1 MRIIFMGTPDIAVP
15 CLASL
20 IENQEHE
27 VVCVVTQPDRP
38 KNRGHKI
45 AMPPVKECALTHG
58 IDVLQPENLK
68 DEESFKPY
76 LLKYKP
82 DVIIVI
88 AYGKILPSYILNYP
102 KYGCINVHASLL
114 PKYRGAAP
122 IQWAVING
130 EKVTG
135 VTTMLMDE
143 GLDTGD
149 MLKTEEIEITDD
161 MTSGE
166 LYNEMSKICP
176 KVLLETLSNIS
187 NIVPKKQDNSLST
200 YAYMI
205 DKKIATID
213 WNETNENIV
222 NLIRGM
228 NPTPCA
234 RTTFNGKLLKIYVA
248 KKGDKSAKPG
258 EVISTDGVVEVG
270 CGCGSVKI
278 MSLKPEGKREM
289 SASDFVLGNKIKAGD
304 MLI

>member
-1 MRIIFMGTPDIAVP
+1 MKIMFMGTPDIAVP
-15 CLASL
+15 CLLSL
-20 IENQEHE
+20 IENHE

-38 KNRGHKI
+38 KNRGHKMT
-45 AMPPVKECALTHG
+45 MPPVKECALTHG
-58 IDVLQPENLK
+58 IDVLQPEKLK
-68 DEESFKPY
+68 GEENFMPF
-76 LLKYKP
+76 LEKYKP
-82 DVIIVI
+82 DTIVVI
-88 AYGKILPSYILNYP
+88 AYGKILPPYILHYP

-149 MLKTEEIEITDD
+149 MLKTAEIKIDDD

-166 LYNEMSKICP
+166 LYTKMSKVCP
-176 KVLLETLSNIS
+176 EVLLETLSDIDNT
-187 NIVPKKQDNSLST
+187 VPKKQNNELAS
-200 YAYMI
+200 YASMI
-205 DKKIATID
+205 DKKTATID
-213 WNETNENIV
+213 WNKDSRDIV

-234 RTTFNGKLLKIYVA
+234 RTSFNGKLLKIYAA
-248 KKGDKSAKPG
+248 KPGSKSAKPG
-258 EVISTDGVVEVG
+258 EVVSTDGVIEVG
-270 CGCGSVKI
+270 CKDGTVKI
-278 MSLKPEGKREM
+278 LSLKPEGKREM

>member
-1 MRIIFMGTPDIAVP
+1 MKIMFMGTPDIAVP
-15 CLASL
+15 CLLSL
-20 IENQEHE
+20 IENHE

-38 KNRGHKI
+38 KNRGHKMS
-45 AMPPVKECALTHG
+45 MPPVKECALTHG
-58 IDVLQPENLK
+58 IDVLQPEKLK
-68 DEESFKPY
+68 DEESFFPY
-76 LLKYKP
+76 LKKYSP
-82 DVIIVI
+82 DAIVVI

-130 EKVTG
+130 EKITG
-135 VTTMLMDE
+135 VTTMLMNE

-149 MLKTEEIEITDD
+149 MLKSAEIEITDC

-166 LYNEMSKICP
+166 LYTKMSEMCP
-176 KVLLETLSNIS
+176 KVLIDTLSDIS
-187 NIVPKKQDNSLST
+187 NIVPRKQDDSLST
-200 YAYMI
+200 YASMI
-205 DKKIATID
+205 DKKTATIN

-248 KKGDKSAKPG
+248 QKGEKNGKPG
-258 EVISTDGVVEVG
+258 EILSTDGFIEVG
-270 CGCGSVKI
+270 CRSGSVKI
-278 MSLKPEGKREM
+278 LSLKPEGKREM
-289 SASDFVLGNKIKAGD
+289 NSADFILGNKIKPGD